1 VVDKLLMTKNL
12 EKENASMDDLKM
24 IPNANTTIGN
34 NEAENDLVSNNSVN
48 SDRMESR
55 SKKDMSLLKAAKR
68 KWE

>member
-1 VVDKLLMTKNL
+1 
-12 EKENASMDDLKM
+12 M